1 MIVFKSVVGEF
12 LEAVA
17 SSSLTEQIETRY
29 RDILHRGPSP
39 SERQAWQ
46 NSMHFV
52 FHRLQASKVPHSCGV
67 LIEYVIPTT
76 LKRMDFVL
84 SGYNSAQEKQVL
96 IVELKQWSEA
106 KLSDTPDLVW
116 TKLGGKEIETP
127 HPCYQAYSYLRFLQD
142 LHEGFAKKE
151 IHGRSCAYLHNYV
164 PAAIGEP
171 LFDDRYQTLQEET
184 PLFLKKDN
192 DKLEQFL
199 ASHLH
204 EGDGASILDQV
215 EAGPFRPSKRLI
227 DEVGNLYEGNS
238 SFVML
243 DEQKVAYENI
253 LSTVLKKGAKKRT
266 IIVKGGPGTG
276 KSVISMNAF
285 GHLIRSELNVRFVAP
300 NAAFRNVTKN
310 ALVRSGKRG
319 TRATLDNLF
328 SGAASFYQCNEN
340 TFDALIVDEA
350 HRLKGK
356 GTYQYF
362 GESQVEDVLKAS
374 RVNVFFVDDDQRI
387 RKDDIGTVESIRA
400 AAEKFKSEVFEFE
413 LTSQFRCSGADGY
426 LQWLNDALGIKDT
439 GNFDGWDPSAFQFQ
453 ICSTPGEV
461 LDQVRAKSQGGFR
474 ARMLAGYA
482 WNWSTEGNANGQ
494 IEDVTIPE
502 HSFSMPWNG
511 RAISETWAVH
521 PEGEGQVGCVHTSQG
536 LEFDYVGVLVGK
548 DLQFDPDRGG
558 LWGSW
563 SDYKDTSGKKGLKND
578 PATLTRFISNIYK
591 VLLSRGMKGCFVF
604 FQDPKL
610 EAYFRQRLSKTPNGL
625 VMS

>member
-1 MIVFKSVVGEF
+1 MIVFKSIVKEF
-12 LEAVA
+12 LESVA
-17 SSSLTEQIETRY
+17 SGSLTEQVETKY
-29 RDILHRGPSP
+29 RQALHRSP
-39 SERQAWQ
+39 AQTERQAWQ
-46 NSMHFV
+46 NSMNFV
-52 FHRLQASKVPHSCGV
+52 YHRLNASKIPHDCGV

-84 SGYNSAQEKQVL
+84 SGYNGAREKQVL

-106 KLSDTPDLVW
+106 KLSNTPDLVR
-116 TKLGGKEIETP
+116 TRLGGSEVETP

-151 IHGRSCAYLHNYV
+151 IYGRSCAYLHNYK
-164 PAAIGEP
+164 PATVNEP
-171 LFDDRYQTLQEET
+171 LLDKRYQGLQKEA
-184 PLFLKKDN
+184 PLFLHCDN
-192 DKLEQFL
+192 EKLEQYL

-204 EGDGASILDQV
+204 SGDGASILDMV

-227 DEVGNLYEGNS
+227 DEVANLYEGNS
-238 SFVML
+238 AFVML

-253 LSTVLKKGAKKRT
+253 LSAVLKKGSKKRT

-310 ALVRSGKRG
+310 ALVKKSKRG
-319 TRATLDNLF
+319 TKATLDNLF
-328 SGAASFYQCNEN
+328 SGSASFYQCNEN

-356 GTYQYF
+356 GAYQYF

-387 RKDDIGTVESIRA
+387 RKDDIGTVASIRA
-400 AAEKFKSEVFEFE
+400 AAEKFKSEVLEFE

-426 LQWLNDALGIKDT
+426 LQWLSDALGIKET
-439 GNFDGWDPSAFQFQ
+439 GNFDGWDPSAFQFK

-461 LDQVRAKSQGGFR
+461 LDQIRAKNQEGLR

-494 IEDVTIPE
+494 INDVDIPE

-511 RAISETWAVH
+511 RDISQTWAVH
-521 PEGEGQVGCVHTSQG
+521 PEGVGQVGCVHTSQG

-548 DLQFDPDRGG
+548 DLQFDPEQGR
-558 LWGSW
+558 LWASW
-563 SDYKDTSGKKGLKND
+563 SDYKDTTGKKGLKND
-578 PATLTRFISNIYK
+578 PATLTQYVSNIYK
-591 VLLSRGMKGCFVF
+591 ILLSRGMKGCFVF
-604 FQDPKL
+604 FQDPNL
-610 EAYFRQRLSKTPNGL
+610 EAYFRQRLSKTPN
-625 VMS
+625 SPATT